1 MAFHTDGKHL
11 YVANELDNTVAIYEY
26 DATSGELREQ
36 QIIETLP
43 PNAPESYVAD
53 IHVSS
58 AGDRVYVSNRGH
70 ESIATFQVEADG
82 QLALVAILPC
92 GGRFPRNFALSPDNR
107 FHLVANQYS
116 GDVVVLPVQG
126 DAKAPGA
133 TIAHATVS
141 GASCV
146 HFVAV
151 AQ

>member
-11 YVANELDNTVAIYEY
+11 YVANELDNTGGVYEY
-26 DATSGELREQ
+26 DATSGELRER
-36 QIIETLP
+36 QIIETLS

-53 IHVSS
+53 IHVSP
-58 AGDRVYVSNRGH
+58 AGDRIYVSNRGH
-70 ESIATFQVEADG
+70 ESIAIFQVEADG
-82 QLALVAILPC
+82 RLARVALLPC
-92 GGRFPRNFALSPDNR
+92 GGRFPRNFALSPDNC
-107 FHLVANQYS
+107 FLLVANQYS
-116 GDVVVLPVQG
+116 GEVVVLPVQD